1 MERISL
7 FQLNTFIKRAL
18 AANFSN
24 AVWVTAEIAQVS
36 HSRGH
41 IYLEMV
47 EKSPDTQAVIAKARG
62 NIWKSTVGLLEQK
75 LGPLFQELLQEGTE
89 ILFSAKVTFHE
100 LYGISLQVEHI
111 DPAFTMGKL
120 EMERQETIRFLQS
133 KGKMDLNSQ
142 HPLPPVL
149 QHIAVLS
156 SPTAAGYGDFKAH
169 LEHNDLGYRIHW
181 DLFPVAVQ
189 GAQVSE
195 EIMTTLESIQNRAK
209 PYDAVIII
217 RGGGSKLDL
226 AAFDDRALCLAI
238 ADYPYPILV
247 GIGHERDQSIADM
260 VAHTALKTPTA
271 VADFILH
278 HNMQFEEQI
287 LTMGLQIQNAIMD
300 LIQNKTNQLNQLTSQ
315 LKLASQ
321 TFLSEKMNQIN
332 LAESNIQYTSR
343 QLIKTT
349 QKELAF
355 LEKRID
361 NAHPKN
367 ILKRGYAII
376 RDETGA
382 GLDFESITIQ
392 QNIDIE
398 LMGGVVKTI
407 VQEKQKNGK
416 RIDL

>member
-18 AANFSN
+18 ALNFSN
-24 AVWVTAEIAQVS
+24 PVWVTAEIAQVS
-36 HSRGH
+36 YSRGH

-62 NIWKSTVGLLEQK
+62 NIWKSTASLLEQK
-75 LGPLFQELLQEGTE
+75 LGPLFKELLQEGTE

-120 EMERQETIRFLQS
+120 EMERQETIQFLQTQ
-133 KGKMDLNSQ
+133 GKLGLNSR
-142 HPLPPVL
+142 HALPPVL
-149 QHIAVLS
+149 QHLAVLS

-169 LEHNDLGYRIHW
+169 LAHNEMGYRIHW
-181 DLFPVAVQ
+181 ELFPVAVQ
-189 GAQVSE
+189 GAQVGE
-195 EIMTTLESIQNRAK
+195 EIRSALEVIQSR
-209 PYDAVIII
+209 PRPFDAIIII

-226 AAFDDRALCLAI
+226 AAFDDKALCVVI

-247 GIGHERDQSIADM
+247 GIGHERDQSIVDM

-278 HNMQFEEQI
+278 HNLHFEEQ
-287 LTMGLQIQNAIMD
+287 LLDTGLQIQNDMLR
-300 LIQNKTNQLNQLTSQ
+300 LIQEKVNQLNQLTGGLSM
-315 LKLASQ
+315 ASQ
-321 TFLSEKMNQIN
+321 AFLSERINQIN
-332 LAESNIQYTSR
+332 LVENNIQQASV

-355 LEKRID
+355 LEKRIE

-376 RDETGA
+376 RDEAGA
-382 GLDFESITIQ
+382 FLDFETITLQ
-392 QNIDIE
+392 QNINIE
-398 LMGGVVKTI
+398 LKGGLVKTI
-407 VQEKQKNGK
+407 VQEKHKNG
-416 RIDL
+416 